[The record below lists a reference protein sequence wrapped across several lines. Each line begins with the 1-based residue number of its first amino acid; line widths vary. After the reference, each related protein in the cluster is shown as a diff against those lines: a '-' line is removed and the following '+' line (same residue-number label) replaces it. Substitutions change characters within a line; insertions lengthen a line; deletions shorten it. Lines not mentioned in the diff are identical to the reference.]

1 MDAGAHP
8 EGGSPFFDESP
19 CGLLVTDTNGVIRQ
33 VNPMFCRWVEH
44 PADRLVGKRLQDLLT
59 IGCRVFHQTH
69 WAPLLQLQGSLSEV
83 KLEAV
88 HSSGRPIPMLFSVIR
103 KTHGSQTLD
112 YVAVMV
118 VTDREK
124 YEAELLR
131 QRRKA
136 EEAQAMLAR
145 TDQQK
150 DEFLATLGHELR
162 NPLAAM
168 RNVIEILKR
177 AAPGEQKLIW
187 GRDVLDRQVTLL
199 SRLVDDL
206 LEVSRVNQGK
216 LDLRKQVIDLAA
228 PVRVAIEAIEP
239 LIRKARQSLN
249 ISLPDQPISIDAD
262 PVRITQV
269 VQNILNNASKYTPEG
284 GQIWLTV
291 GIEGGEA
298 FVSVRDTGIGIPIEQ
313 QEHIFSMFSQ
323 LEPALKRAQGGLG
336 IGLALVR
343 ALVLLHAGTVE
354 VKSAGAG
361 RGSEFTIRMPIVS
374 SSAEEAVE
382 DASQPTLK
390 THSRNILIVDDNVD
404 SAQTLGDL
412 LELSGHH
419 TTVVH
424 NGLDGLAAADR
435 IRPDVVMLDIGLP
448 GMNGYEVARQLRA
461 EPWGKRML
469 LIALTGWGQPQD
481 KREAEAAGFDHHVT
495 KPFDIDALDGLLQPG
510 QAQH

>member
-1 MDAGAHP
+1 MDAGGLP
-8 EGGSPFFDESP
+8 EGGNSFFDESP

-33 VNPMFCRWVEH
+33 VNPMFCRWIDH
-44 PADRLVGKRLQDLLT
+44 PPDRLVGMRLQDLLT

-88 HSSGRPIPMLFSVIR
+88 HSSGRPIPMLFSVMR
-103 KTHGSQTLD
+103 KTHGPQTLD

-177 AAPGEQKLIW
+177 TGEPKLIW

-216 LDLRKQVIDLAA
+216 LDLRKEVLDFTT

-239 LIRKARQSLN
+239 LIRKAKQSLTVT
-249 ISLPDQPISIDAD
+249 LPDQPISIDAD

-284 GQIWLTV
+284 GTIWLTV
-291 GIEGGEA
+291 GIEGTNA
-298 FVSVRDTGIGIPIEQ
+298 FVSVRDTGIGIPIDQ
-313 QEHIFSMFSQ
+313 QEHIFCMFSQ

-361 RGSEFTIRMPIVS
+361 HGSEFIIRLPIARS
-374 SSAEEAVE
+374 SDEAAVE
-382 DASQPTLK
+382 HASQPTHK
-390 THSRNILIVDDNVD
+390 TLARSILIIDDNVD

-419 TTVVH
+419 TTVAH
-424 NGLDGLAAADR
+424 NGLDGLAAAER
-435 IRPDVVMLDIGLP
+435 VRPDVVMLDIGLP
-448 GMNGYEVARQLRA
+448 GMNGYEVARRLRA
-461 EPWGKRML
+461 EPWGAPIL

-495 KPFDIDALDGLLQPG
+495 KPFDIDALDGLLQSG